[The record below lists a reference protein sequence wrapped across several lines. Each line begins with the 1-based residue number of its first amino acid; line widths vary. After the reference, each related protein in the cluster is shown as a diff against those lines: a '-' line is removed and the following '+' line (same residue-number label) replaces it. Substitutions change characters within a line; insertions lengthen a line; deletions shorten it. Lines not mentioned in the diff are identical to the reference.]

1 MTALP
6 APPQR
11 PTRRAVLRA
20 TALAAVVPLL
30 AAGCGAIPG
39 SVTSVDEPEFGRA
52 LPIPPLAESE
62 VVDGVRTFR
71 LTAQEGTTEL
81 LPGVETPTW
90 GFDGPYLGPTLRAE
104 RGERVAV
111 EVTNDLPETTSVHW
125 HGMHLP
131 AAMDGGP
138 HQAVEPGATWRP
150 TWTIDQPAAT
160 LWYHPHPHG
169 QTEKH
174 VYRGLAGLFLLDDD
188 ASRAADLPQE
198 YGVDDVPVIVQDK
211 VLDDDGR
218 LVLKDDG
225 GEPGTLGSTVVTNG
239 VAGAY
244 QRVTTER
251 VRLRL
256 LNGSTARTYS
266 LGFADRGMDLV
277 ATDGGL
283 LDAPVRLDR
292 VRLAPGERAEVVVA
306 MRPGETTRLRSSEA
320 DLGGVAAPF
329 AMGGND
335 AFDVLELRA
344 DDRLAPSPEPAWG
357 PSKHAAEDALH
368 EQDAT
373 VTRTFDLD
381 ERTINGERMDAGRI
395 DEVATVGSTEV
406 WEVRNTIPMPHSF
419 HVHDVQFRVLT
430 IDGEAPPP
438 ELAGPKDT
446 VYLEPRRTYRLLM
459 RFEDYTDDVLPYMYH
474 CHMLLHEDEGMM
486 GQLLVVEP
494 GSDARPGPSAAL
506 SGDDGGHHSGH
517 DATGPVEGDGYGP
530 RRSAVAHPHG

>member
-1 MTALP
+1 MTTRP
-6 APPQR
+6 APARR

-39 SVTSVDEPEFGRA
+39 SVTSVDEPEFARA

-81 LPGVETPTW
+81 LPGTRTPTW
-90 GFDGPYLGPTLRAE
+90 GFDGPYLGPTLRAA
-104 RGERVAV
+104 RGEQVAV
-111 EVTNDLPETTSVHW
+111 EVTNDLDVTTSVHW

-138 HQAVEPGATWRP
+138 HQPVAPGATWRP

-169 QTEKH
+169 ETEEH

-188 ASRAADLPQE
+188 ASRAAHLPQE
-198 YGVDDVPVIVQDK
+198 YGVDDVPVVVQDK

-225 GEPGTLGSTVVTNG
+225 GEPGTLGGTVVTNG

-266 LGFADRGMDLV
+266 LGFADREMDLV

-283 LDAPVRLDR
+283 LDAPVRLDH

-306 MRPGETTRLRSSEA
+306 MRPGETTRLHSSEA

-357 PSKHAAEDALH
+357 RSQHAAEDALH
-368 EQDAT
+368 EEDAT

-430 IDGEAPPP
+430 IDGQAPPP

-494 GSDARPGPSAAL
+494 GSDARPGPSSAL
-506 SGDDGGHHSGH
+506 SGRDGGHASGH
-517 DATGPVEGDGYGP
+517 DASGPVVGDGYGP
-530 RRSAVAHPHG
+530 RGAAAPHDHG